1 MAKIF
6 KFEDFI
12 DPEVAEENDE
22 FMSAEE
28 IEELEHRLEK
38 EYGHIKLSEE
48 ESDNM
53 YANIMRQIMRLE
65 NIKNNKKK

>member
-22 FMSAEE
+22 FMTEQE
-28 IEELEHRLEK
+28 IEELERRLEK
-38 EYGHIKLSEE
+38 EFGHIKLSEE
-48 ESDNM
+48 ESDKM
-53 YANIMRQIMRLE
+53 YANIMHQIMRFE
-65 NIKNNKKK
+65 NKKSR

>member
-1 MAKIF
+1 MAEIY

-12 DPEVAEENDE
+12 DPEVVEENDE

-28 IEELEHRLEK
+28 IEELERRLEQ
-38 EYGHIKLSEE
+38 EYGHIKLTEL

-53 YANIMRQIMRLE
+53 YANIMRKIMRLE
-65 NIKNNKKK
+65 NTKNK

>member
-12 DPEVAEENDE
+12 DPEVVEENDE

-28 IEELEHRLEK
+28 IVELEHRLEK
-38 EYGHIKLSEE
+38 EFGHIKLSEE
-48 ESDNM
+48 ESDKI
-53 YANIMRQIMRLE
+53 YANIMHQIMRFE
-65 NIKNNKKK
+65 NKKPR